1 DEASYREPMKQ
12 VLEFAD
18 RFSCTWAE
26 PPLVHEIASQLT
38 SRNPDW
44 MHYHL
49 LQSLLSSLDMSWMG
63 FLDGNPNEHL
73 EFILPRL
80 EQPQGHAEIHDY
92 VTKKICE
99 QIDAGGTTI
108 GVDIERMIQH
118 AHFAVRV
125 GRVLEQRR
133 REVEAAEIVV
143 KGNSVNL
150 KNFILTAYGFE
161 IHQSGLKPGVSCDL
175 QTFNNIQQEL
185 GQNGVTLKTNTYTS
199 QNGLAGVSMGMRD
212 YIWTIIRKDSN
223 SISLL
228 FTELVERHMKS
239 KILHTIDKRLNL
251 HS

>member
-1 DEASYREPMKQ
+1 MEGGTPVATVSNRETTVDPDLITGFVTAVIIFAKTPIRTIRKAAYDILIEVGETYLLLCVLDPVPDEASYREPMKQ

-150 KNFILTAYGFE
+150 
-161 IHQSGLKPGVSCDL
+161 
-175 QTFNNIQQEL
+175 
-185 GQNGVTLKTNTYTS
+185 
-199 QNGLAGVSMGMRD
+199 
-212 YIWTIIRKDSN
+212 
-223 SISLL
+223 
-228 FTELVERHMKS
+228 
-239 KILHTIDKRLNL
+239 
-251 HS
+251 